1 MKKIKK
7 KIFFVSLF
15 LINSCAGTS
24 VTSTFGNALFSE
36 KGFYKTIDDSL
47 IYTKIKAGILPLGL
61 NTISDIGIHVYEG
74 TVLLVG
80 NIGSSQQRLEIV
92 KKAWEE
98 DNVKEVINEIE
109 IGANYSIKEKSNDL
123 YLQTKINASLLL
135 ATKVVSNNYSIQ
147 VYRKNIYVIGL
158 SRSLDEKIEIE
169 EFLQSFDECDKIF
182 NFIEVSR

>member
-7 KIFFVSLF
+7 TFFFVSLF
-15 LINSCAGTS
+15 LLNSCAGS
-24 VTSTFGNALFSE
+24 SFTSTVGNALFSE

-61 NTISDIGIHVYEG
+61 NTISDIGIHVYNG
-74 TVLLVG
+74 RVLLVG
-80 NIGSSQQRLEIV
+80 RIESSQQRLEIV
-92 KKAWEE
+92 QRAWEE
-98 DNVKEVINEIE
+98 DNVKEVINEID
-109 IGANYSIKEKSNDL
+109 IGGNYSFKEKSNDF

-147 VYRKNIYVIGL
+147 VYRKNIYVIGS

-169 EFLQSFDECDKIF
+169 EFLQSFDECDRIF
-182 NFIEVSR
+182 NFIGVNR